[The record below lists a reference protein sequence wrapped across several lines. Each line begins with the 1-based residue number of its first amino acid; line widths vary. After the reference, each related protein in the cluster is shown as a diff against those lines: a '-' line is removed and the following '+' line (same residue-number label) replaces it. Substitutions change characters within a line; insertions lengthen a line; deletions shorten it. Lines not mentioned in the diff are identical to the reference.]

1 MNGDHDPTPVTG
13 REPLD
18 VDQALPLEECWACG
32 QTPGP
37 VLPTSGLC
45 KPCAQALTYYPQEDQ

>member
-1 MNGDHDPTPVTG
+1 MTDQPA
-13 REPLD
+13 EPLD

-45 KPCAQALTYYPQEDQ
+45 KPCAQALSYYPQEDQ